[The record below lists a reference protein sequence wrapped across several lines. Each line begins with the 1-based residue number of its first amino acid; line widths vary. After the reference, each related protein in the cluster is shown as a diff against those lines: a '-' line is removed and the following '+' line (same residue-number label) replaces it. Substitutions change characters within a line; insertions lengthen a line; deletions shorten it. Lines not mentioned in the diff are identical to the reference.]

1 MYLLPPSKYK
11 KIEKKFKSLLSKD
24 SEIIFEKIKKNVK
37 WINIKRGEILL
48 FNQSLPHGNRVNL
61 ENETRWSMNCRF
73 KSIFSPYGDKKLGE
87 FFQPITLKKV
97 SELAMNYKLPE

>member
-1 MYLLPPSKYK
+1 
-11 KIEKKFKSLLSKD
+11 
-24 SEIIFEKIKKNVK
+24 
-37 WINIKRGEILL
+37 LL